1 MKVYFLG
8 TVAALAGFLAL
19 TNSINDTTVSAQG
32 LRGRNFAFQDDR
44 GLAAAIKSRT
54 IRTSDGLV
62 EHKTADGGT
71 TVELD
76 GRYQNVILG
85 RLDAYGEPVAACVSD
100 LNEANKFFRRD
111 LETGKAIAGL
121 DLFESER
128 EADAKRHG
136 MSLEEF
142 NFYSR
147 LASDYAA
154 GNVTASPGSATF
166 NIINNDGAGEGLNDP
181 AAAFVVGEGGNAGTT
196 RGAQRL
202 NVFNAAAAV
211 WASFLDSAVPTNV
224 GTQFN
229 SMAPCS
235 SSGGVLGSAGTVNI
249 HFNFTNAE
257 FASTWYHAALANKRS
272 GVDLVPGSPEM
283 QAQFNTDVD
292 SGCLGAGTRFYY
304 GLDNATPAGRIN
316 LFVVV
321 LHEIGHGV
329 GFSSFVDG
337 STGAFFGSPARPDIY
352 SRYMF
357 DATANQYWHLM
368 SNAQRQASAI
378 NNNNVYWDGPS
389 VRSASGFLTGGRD
402 AATGRVVLHTPTSF
416 SIGSSISHFGIAASP
431 SLLMEPNINAGL
443 PLTLDLARQ
452 VMRDIGWFRDT
463 TNDNIPDTI
472 DNVSPSGASVIAGQN
487 QAISW
492 TNSGGFSRNVTIEL
506 STNGGTTFS
515 PLATDIVNTGSYL
528 WAVPNTPTNQARI
541 RIREAGFASPAGQS
555 SSNFTILAQPSAAPA
570 SITGRVMNSSG
581 RALYGAVVTFT
592 SETGVVFAARS
603 NTFGYF
609 RVSGL
614 PTGNSYVVRVASKS
628 VQFTARPIQLSENI
642 DGLQLI
648 ADN

>member
-8 TVAALAGFLAL
+8 TVAALAGFLAF
-19 TNSINDTTVSAQG
+19 TNSIADTTVSAQA
-32 LRGRNFAFQDDR
+32 LRSRNFAFQDDR

-54 IRTSDGLV
+54 VRTSDGLV
-62 EHKTADGGT
+62 EYKTADGGT
-71 TVELD
+71 TVELE

-85 RLDAYGEPVAACVSD
+85 RLDPYGEPVAACVAD

-111 LETGKAIAGL
+111 LETGKAIAGV

-136 MSLEEF
+136 MTLEEF

-147 LASDYAA
+147 LASEYAA

-166 NIINNDGAGEGLNDP
+166 NIVNADGAGEGLNSP
-181 AAAFVVGEGGNAGTT
+181 APAFVVGEGGNAGTT
-196 RGAQRL
+196 VGAQRL

-211 WASFLDSAVPTNV
+211 WASFLDSPVPTNV
-224 GTQFN
+224 STQFN
-229 SMAPCS
+229 SISPCS
-235 SSGGVLGSAGTVNI
+235 SSGGVLGSAGTWSI
-249 HFNFTNAE
+249 HRNFTNAE
-257 FASTWYHAALANKRS
+257 FASTWYHAALANKRAGS
-272 GVDLVPGSPEM
+272 DLSANPEM
-283 QAQFNTDVD
+283 QAQFNSDVD
-292 SGCLGAGTRFYY
+292 TGCLGAGTRFYY

-337 STGAFFGSPARPDIY
+337 STGAFFGSPASPDIY

-368 SNAQRQASAI
+368 TDAQRQASAT
-378 NNNNVYWDGPS
+378 NNNNVFWDGAS
-389 VRSASGFLTGGRD
+389 VRSASGFLTAGRN
-402 AATGRVVLHTPTSF
+402 AATGRVVLHTPTAF
-416 SIGSSISHFGIAASP
+416 SGGSSISHFGVAASP
-431 SLLMEPNINAGL
+431 SLLMEPNITAGL

-463 TNDNIPDTI
+463 TNDSIPDTI
-472 DNVSPSGASVIAGQN
+472 INVSPSAASVIAGEN
-487 QAISW
+487 QAIVW
-492 TNSGGFSRNVTIEL
+492 TNTGGFSRNITIEL
-506 STNGGTTFS
+506 STDGGTTFS
-515 PLATDIVNTGSYL
+515 PLATDVVNTGSFL

-541 RIREAGFASPAGQS
+541 RVREAGFASPSGTS
-555 SSNFTILAQPSAAPA
+555 SSNFSILAQPSSASA
-570 SITGRVMNSSG
+570 SISGRVLNSSG
-581 RALYGAVVTFT
+581 RALFGAVVTFT
-592 SETGVVFAARS
+592 SDTGAVFAGRS

-609 RVSGL
+609 RVSGM
-614 PTGNSYVVRVASKS
+614 PTGSSYVVRVKSKS
-628 VQFTARPIQLSENI
+628 VQFTAQPILLSGNI